1 MSNTTTYR
9 TCPRSGLQFEAQAEK
24 LMLVNAVVAVVFL
37 LIGGLLAFGVVLTR
51 WPAVHWL
58 PADTFYQVL
67 TAHGIDML
75 IFWIIFFEVAVLYFC
90 SSTLLR
96 CRLATP
102 KFAWLA
108 FVLMLVGAITNNVAV
123 FQGGSSVMMTSYVP
137 MMAAPSFYL
146 GLILFAVGALIACF
160 VFFGTLVVAK
170 RDKTYQGSVPLVTFG
185 AIVAA
190 IIAVFTIASGA
201 IILIPTF
208 FMSIGLIQHV
218 DPLIYRTIWWAFGHS
233 SQQINVAA
241 HISIWYA
248 VAAIAFN
255 AKPMSERVSRG
266 AFLLYILF
274 LQLASAH
281 HLLADPGVSTAWKVV
296 NTSYFM
302 YFAVL
307 ASMIHGLTIPGAI
320 EVAQRAKGY
329 NNGLFEWLRKAPWG
343 NPVVSG
349 VFISIVGFG
358 FLGGIT
364 GVMMGTEQ
372 LNMIIHNTIYVPGH
386 FHATVVVGTTLSFM
400 ALTYFLIP
408 VLFKREMIAPGL
420 AKIQPYLF
428 GLSMYFFC
436 LVMMGAGTLGAIQN
450 DITSSRVKTVEA
462 AAGNAVALAS
472 MNIVNPEFPDAR
484 TASPTVIAIDASDE
498 KSWKHECFGP
508 IVCVVKT
515 ESAAHSLALT
525 ANCAAEL
532 GAITCSCYSTNETF
546 KGEVEDAMNAVF
558 TPVSFNFTGAA
569 FVNQHAAFSDF
580 HVTGGNPSGNASFTD
595 AQYVNRR
602 FVWVGNR
609 SMG

>member
-1 MSNTTTYR
+1 MSSATTYR
-9 TCPRSGLQFEAQAEK
+9 TCPRSGLQFEANAEK
-24 LMLVNAVVAVVFL
+24 LMIANAFVAVVFL
-37 LIGGLLAFGVVLTR
+37 LIGGLLAIGVALTR
-51 WPAVHWL
+51 WPAIHWL
-58 PADTFYQVL
+58 EADTFYQVL

-75 IFWIIFFEVAVLYFC
+75 IFWIIFFEIAVLYFA

-102 KFAWLA
+102 KVAWLA
-108 FVLMLVGAITNNVAV
+108 FWLMLIGAVTNNVAV
-123 FQGGSSVMMTSYVP
+123 FRGGSSVMMTSYVP

-185 AIVAA
+185 AITAA

-208 FMSIGLIQHV
+208 LQSVGIV
-218 DPLIYRTIWWAFGHS
+218 DKVDALVYRTIWWAFGHS

-248 VAAIAFN
+248 AAAIAFG

-281 HLLADPGVSTAWKVV
+281 HLLADPGLSTGWKVV

-320 EVAQRAKGY
+320 EVAQRQKGY
-329 NNGLFEWLRKAPWG
+329 NKGLFEWLRKAPWG
-343 NPVVSG
+343 NPTFSG
-349 VFISIVGFG
+349 VFIAIIGFG
-358 FLGGIT
+358 FLGGIS

-386 FHATVVVGTTLSFM
+386 FHATVVVGTTLTFM
-400 ALTYFLIP
+400 ALTYFLLP
-408 VLFKREMIAPGL
+408 VLFRREMIAPGL
-420 AKIQPYLF
+420 AKVQPYLF
-428 GLSMYFFC
+428 GLAMYFFC
-436 LVMMGAGTLGAIQN
+436 LVMMGAGTLGV
-450 DITSSRVKTVEA
+450 SRRHWDMA
-462 AAGNAVALAS
+462 FNGAALAYEWPGAAYL
-472 MNIVNPEFPDAR
+472 MMALVGIAGIVAIVGGAMYVYITVGTLLWGKRLDTGAQSPKFTPIPP
-484 TASPTVIAIDASDE
+484 TAPTVVAQTY
-498 KSWKHECFGP
+498 G
-508 IVCVVKT
+508 
-515 ESAAHSLALT
+515 SAGFAAPGTFALAMVFLT
-525 ANCAAEL
+525 A
-532 GAITCSCYSTNETF
+532 
-546 KGEVEDAMNAVF
+546 
-558 TPVSFNFTGAA
+558 
-569 FVNQHAAFSDF
+569 FVLYYFINWKYLSQ
-580 HVTGGNPSGNASFTD
+580 
-595 AQYVNRR
+595 
-602 FVWVGNR
+602 VWGL
-609 SMG
+609 S

>member
-1 MSNTTTYR
+1 MSNVTTYR
-9 TCPRSGLQFEAQAEK
+9 TCPRSGLQFEDQAEK
-24 LMLVNAVVAVVFL
+24 LIKANAFVAVVFL
-37 LIGGLLAFGVVLTR
+37 LIGGILAIGVVLTR

-58 PADTFYQVL
+58 EADTFYQVL

-102 KFAWLA
+102 RIAWTA
-108 FVLMLVGAITNNVAV
+108 FGLMLVGAIMNNVAV

-160 VFFGTLVVAK
+160 VFLGTLVVAK
-170 RDKTYQGSVPLVTFG
+170 REKTYVGSVPLVTFG
-185 AIVAA
+185 AITAC

-201 IILIPTF
+201 IILIPTYL
-208 FMSIGLIQHV
+208 MSVGLVQQV
-218 DPLIYRTIWWAFGHS
+218 DPLVYRTVWWAFGHS

-248 VAAIAFN
+248 VAAIAFG
-255 AKPMSERVSRG
+255 ARPMSERVSRG

-320 EVAQRAKGY
+320 EVAQRQKGY
-329 NNGLFEWLRKAPWG
+329 TKGLFEWLRKAPWG
-343 NPVVSG
+343 NPVFSG
-349 VFISIVGFG
+349 VFISLVGFG
-358 FLGGIT
+358 FLGGIS

-400 ALTYFLIP
+400 ALTYYLIP
-408 VLFKREMIAPGL
+408 VLFRREMIAPGL
-420 AKIQPYLF
+420 ARLQPYLF

-436 LVMMGAGTLGAIQN
+436 LVMMGAGTLGV
-450 DITSSRVKTVEA
+450 SRRHWDMA
-462 AAGNAVALAS
+462 FQGAALAYEWPGAAYLMMGLVGIAGVS
-472 MNIVNPEFPDAR
+472 AIV
-484 TASPTVIAIDASDE
+484 
-498 KSWKHECFGP
+498 G
-508 IVCVVKT
+508 
-515 ESAAHSLALT
+515 
-525 ANCAAEL
+525 
-532 GAITCSCYSTNETF
+532 GAIYIYVTVGSLLWGKRLDAGQQSAKTSPLPPTPAAPVVQSYGSAGFAAPGTF
-546 KGEVEDAMNAVF
+546 TLAMVF
-558 TPVSFNFTGAA
+558 LVA
-569 FVNQHAAFSDF
+569 FVLYYFINWKYLSQ
-580 HVTGGNPSGNASFTD
+580 
-595 AQYVNRR
+595 
-602 FVWVGNR
+602 VWGL
-609 SMG
+609 S

>member
-1 MSNTTTYR
+1 MSNATTYR
-9 TCPRSGLQFEAQAEK
+9 TCPRSGLQFEANAEK
-24 LMLVNAVVAVVFL
+24 LMIANAVTAVVAL
-37 LIGGLLAFGVVLTR
+37 LVGGILAIGVVLTR
-51 WPAVHWL
+51 WPAIHWL
-58 PADTFYQVL
+58 EADTFYMVL

-75 IFWIIFFEVAVLYFC
+75 IFWIIFFEIAVLYFC

-102 KFAWLA
+102 KIAWLA
-108 FVLMLVGAITNNVAV
+108 FALMLIGAVMNNVAV

-185 AIVAA
+185 AITAA
-190 IIAVFTIASGA
+190 IIAVFTIVSGA
-201 IILIPTF
+201 IILIPTWLQS
-208 FMSIGLIQHV
+208 MGVIEHV
-218 DPLIYRTIWWAFGHS
+218 DALIYRTIWWAFGHS

-248 VAAIAFN
+248 VAAIAFG

-281 HLLADPGVSTAWKVV
+281 HLLADPGMSTEWKVV

-307 ASMIHGLTIPGAI
+307 ASMIHGLTIPGAM

-329 NNGLFEWLRKAPWG
+329 NKGLFEWLRKAPWD
-343 NPVVSG
+343 NPTFSG
-349 VFISIVGFG
+349 VFISIIGFG
-358 FLGGIT
+358 FLGGIS

-400 ALTYFLIP
+400 ALTYYLIP
-408 VLFKREMIAPGL
+408 VLFRREMISPTL
-420 AKIQPYLF
+420 AKWQPYLF

-436 LVMMGAGTLGAIQN
+436 LVMMGAGTLGV
-450 DITSSRVKTVEA
+450 SRRHWDMA
-462 AAGNAVALAS
+462 FSGNALAYEWPGAAYLMMGLVGIAGIVA
-472 MNIVNPEFPDAR
+472 IVGGALYIYI
-484 TASPTVIAIDASDE
+484 TVGSLLWGKRLDQ
-498 KSWKHECFGP
+498 G
-508 IVCVVKT
+508 KT
-515 ESAAHSLALT
+515 ESQPTPIPPTAPTVAVQTYGSMGFAAPGTFVLA
-525 ANCAAEL
+525 
-532 GAITCSCYSTNETF
+532 
-546 KGEVEDAMNAVF
+546 MVF
-558 TPVSFNFTGAA
+558 LVSFVLYYFINWKYLSTLWGL
-569 FVNQHAAFSDF
+569 S
-580 HVTGGNPSGNASFTD
+580 
-595 AQYVNRR
+595 
-602 FVWVGNR
+602 
-609 SMG
+609 

>member
-1 MSNTTTYR
+1 MTTATTYR

-24 LMLVNAVVAVVFL
+24 LMIANAFVAVVAL
-37 LIGGLLAFGVVLTR
+37 LVGGLLAIGVVLTR

-58 PADTFYQVL
+58 AADTFYMVL

-75 IFWIIFFEVAVLYFC
+75 IFWIIFFEVAVLYFA

-96 CRLATP
+96 CRIATP
-102 KFAWLA
+102 KIAWAAFA
-108 FVLMLVGAITNNVAV
+108 LMVIGAVVNNVSV

-137 MMAAPSFYL
+137 MMAHWSFYL

-170 RDKTYQGSVPLVTFG
+170 REKTYQGSVPLVTFG
-185 AIVAA
+185 AITAA
-190 IIAVFTIASGA
+190 IIAVFTISSGA

-208 FMSIGLIQHV
+208 LMAIGVINEV

-248 VAAIAFN
+248 VAAIAFG

-281 HLLADPGVSTAWKVV
+281 HLLADPGISTEWKVV

-307 ASMIHGLTIPGAI
+307 ASMIHALSIPGAM
-320 EVAQRAKGY
+320 EVAQRARGY
-329 NNGLFEWLRKAPWG
+329 DKGLFEWLRKAPWG
-343 NPVVSG
+343 NPVFSG
-349 VFISIVGFG
+349 VFISLVGFG

-372 LNMIIHNTIYVPGH
+372 LNLLIHNTIYVPGH
-386 FHATVVVGTTLSFM
+386 FHATVVIGTTLTFM
-400 ALTYFLIP
+400 SLTYFLIP
-408 VLFKREMIAPGL
+408 VLFRREMINPGL

-428 GLSMYFFC
+428 GFSMYFFC
-436 LVMMGAGTLGAIQN
+436 LVMMGAGTLGV
-450 DITSSRVKTVEA
+450 SRRHWDMA
-462 AAGNAVALAS
+462 FSGAALAYEWPGAAYL
-472 MNIVNPEFPDAR
+472 MMGLVGVGGI
-484 TASPTVIAIDASDE
+484 IAIA
-498 KSWKHECFGP
+498 G
-508 IVCVVKT
+508 
-515 ESAAHSLALT
+515 
-525 ANCAAEL
+525 
-532 GAITCSCYSTNETF
+532 GAIYIYITVGSLLWGKKLDTGTVSA
-546 KGEVEDAMNAVF
+546 KF
-558 TPVSFNFTGAA
+558 TPVMRAA
-569 FVNQHAAFSDF
+569 PTAAAQTYGSAGFVAPGTFVLAVFF
-580 HVTGGNPSGNASFTD
+580 LVT
-595 AQYVNRR
+595 
-602 FVWVGNR
+602 FVLYYFINWKYLGQLWGL
-609 SMG
+609 S

>member
-1 MSNTTTYR
+1 MTVQTTYR
-9 TCPRSGLQFEAQAEK
+9 TCPRSGLQFEKQAEA
-24 LMLVNAVVAVVFL
+24 LMKINAVTAVVAL
-37 LIGGLLAFGVVLTR
+37 LVGGLLAIGVVLTR

-58 PADTFYQVL
+58 AADTFYMVL

-75 IFWIIFFEVAVLYFC
+75 IFWIIFFEVAVLYFA

-102 KFAWLA
+102 KIAWA
-108 FVLMLVGAITNNVAV
+108 AYALMLIGAIVNNVSV
-123 FQGGSSVMMTSYVP
+123 FQGSSSVMMTSYVP
-137 MMAAPSFYL
+137 MMAHWSFYL

-170 RDKTYQGSVPLVTFG
+170 REKTYQGSVPLVTFG
-185 AIVAA
+185 AITAA
-190 IIAVFTIASGA
+190 IIAVFTISSGA

-208 FMSIGLIQHV
+208 LMSIGLINEV

-248 VAAIAFN
+248 VAAIAFG

-281 HLLADPGVSTAWKVV
+281 HLLADPGISTEWKVV

-307 ASMIHGLTIPGAI
+307 ASMIHALSIPGAM
-320 EVAQRAKGY
+320 EVAQRARGY
-329 NNGLFEWLRKAPWG
+329 NKGLFEWLRKAPWG
-343 NPVVSG
+343 NPTFSG
-349 VFISIVGFG
+349 VFIALVGFG

-372 LNMIIHNTIYVPGH
+372 LNLLIHNTIYVPGH
-386 FHATVVVGTTLSFM
+386 IHATVVIGTTLTFM

-408 VLFKREMIAPGL
+408 VLFQREMIAPGL

-428 GLSMYFFC
+428 GFSMYFFC
-436 LVMMGAGTLGAIQN
+436 LVMMGAGTLGVSRRHWDMAFSGHALAYEWPGAAYLMMGLVGISGIVAIAGGA
-450 DITSSRVKTVEA
+450 IFVYVTVMSVFFGKKLDAGVVSPKFTPLMPAAPTA
-462 AAGNAVALAS
+462 AAQTYGSAGFVA
-472 MNIVNPEFPDAR
+472 P
-484 TASPTVIAIDASDE
+484 
-498 KSWKHECFGP
+498 G
-508 IVCVVKT
+508 
-515 ESAAHSLALT
+515 
-525 ANCAAEL
+525 
-532 GAITCSCYSTNETF
+532 TF
-546 KGEVEDAMNAVF
+546 VLAVF
-558 TPVSFNFTGAA
+558 FLVTFVLYY
-569 FVNQHAAFSDF
+569 FVNWKYLGQLWGLS
-580 HVTGGNPSGNASFTD
+580 
-595 AQYVNRR
+595 
-602 FVWVGNR
+602 
-609 SMG
+609 

>member
-1 MSNTTTYR
+1 MTTTYR
-9 TCPRSGLQFEAQAEK
+9 TCPRSGLQFESQAEK
-24 LMLVNAVVAVVFL
+24 LMIVNAVTAVVAL
-37 LIGGLLAFGVVLTR
+37 LVGGILAIGVVLTR
-51 WPAVHWL
+51 WPTVHWL
-58 PADTFYQVL
+58 AADTFYMVL

-75 IFWIIFFEVAVLYFC
+75 IFWIIFFEMAVLYFA

-96 CRLATP
+96 CRIATP
-102 KFAWLA
+102 KVAWLA
-108 FVLMLVGAITNNVAV
+108 YALMLIGAVMNNVAV
-123 FQGGSSVMMTSYVP
+123 FQGSSSVMMTSYVP

-146 GLILFAVGALIACF
+146 GLILFAVGALIGCF
-160 VFFGTLVVAK
+160 IFFGTLVVAK
-170 RDKTYQGSVPLVTFG
+170 REKTYQGSIPLVTFG
-185 AIVAA
+185 AVTAA

-208 FMSIGLIQHV
+208 LLSLGWISSV
-218 DPLIYRTIWWAFGHS
+218 DALVYRTIWWAFGHS
-233 SQQINVAA
+233 SQQINVSA

-248 VAAIAFN
+248 VAAIAFG

-343 NPVVSG
+343 NPVFSG
-349 VFISIVGFG
+349 VFISIIGFG
-358 FLGGIT
+358 FLGGIS

-408 VLFKREMIAPGL
+408 VLFRREMIAPGL
-420 AKIQPYLF
+420 AKFQPYLF

-436 LVMMGAGTLGAIQN
+436 LVMMGAGTLGVSRRHWDMAFNGSAMAYEWPGAAYLLMGLVGIAGISAILGGAIYIY
-450 DITSSRVKTVEA
+450 ITVGSLLWGKKLS
-462 AAGNAVALAS
+462 AGNV
-472 MNIVNPEFPDAR
+472 
-484 TASPTVIAIDASDE
+484 
-498 KSWKHECFGP
+498 
-508 IVCVVKT
+508 
-515 ESAAHSLALT
+515 SA
-525 ANCAAEL
+525 N
-532 GAITCSCYSTNETF
+532 
-546 KGEVEDAMNAVF
+546 F
-558 TPVSFNFTGAA
+558 TPIPPTAPSAPAQTYGSAGFAAPGTFVLAMVFLVSFVLYYFINWKYLS
-569 FVNQHAAFSDF
+569 Q
-580 HVTGGNPSGNASFTD
+580 
-595 AQYVNRR
+595 
-602 FVWVGNR
+602 VWGL
-609 SMG
+609 S